1 MKNIYYVEIEL
12 YNDGE
17 LYKTDFIQ
25 KCFNDVEIAFNY
37 MILILNEII
46 NDKQLEYKAITIK
59 ENNKIINRVEIPKNK

>member
-12 YNDGE
+12 YNDDE
-17 LYKTDFIQ
+17 KYKTDFMQ
-25 KCFNDVEIAFNY
+25 QTFYNMEYAFNY
-37 MILILNEII
+37 MIVILNEII

>member
-12 YNDGE
+12 YNDDE
-17 LYKTDFIQ
+17 KYKTDFIQ